1 MRQAR
6 SFLFGAM
13 LAIIGF
19 STVCDAAAEPQG
31 GSYVVS
37 GSVTAATSTG
47 GAICIAKGKTV
58 QGYSYFP
65 GLQGKGKNFT
75 IVIPPTTSE
84 PGIVY
89 QFPPMNR
96 FSGSVWRDT
105 LIYVLPPATL
115 SQDAIF
121 SLSFTAYNA
130 SSFTVILQTRTGPQ
144 GSGPVHSTCTSSYL
158 LHFKLGLPTSL
169 F

>member
-1 MRQAR
+1 MREAR
-6 SFLFGAM
+6 SFIFGAM
-13 LAIIGF
+13 LATAGF
-19 STVCDAAAEPQG
+19 SSVCDAATEPQG

-37 GSVTAATSTG
+37 GSVTAANSVG
-47 GAICIAKGKTV
+47 GATCIAKGKTV

-75 IVIPPTTSE
+75 IVMLPTTSE

-89 QFPPMNR
+89 TFPPMNR

-105 LIYVLPPATL
+105 LVYLLPSAAAT
-115 SQDAIF
+115 QDAVF
-121 SLSFTAYNA
+121 SLAFTAYNA
-130 SSFTVILQTRTGPQ
+130 SSFTVTLQTRTGSQ
-144 GSGPVHSTCTSSYL
+144 GSGPLKSACTSSYL
-158 LHFKLGLPTSL
+158 LHFKAGLPTNL